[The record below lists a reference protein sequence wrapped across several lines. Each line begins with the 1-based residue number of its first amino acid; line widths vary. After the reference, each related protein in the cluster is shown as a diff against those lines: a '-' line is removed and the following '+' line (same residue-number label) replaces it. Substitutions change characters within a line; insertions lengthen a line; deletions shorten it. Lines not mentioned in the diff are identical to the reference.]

1 MSSQLKHSCFA
12 WWLFYGFTL
21 LLTLKTSYLKN
32 DSVNRHGKEIAY
44 AKSFCFMSDF
54 LLAL

>member
-12 WWLFYGFTL
+12 WWLFYGFTF